1 MLTID
6 LELLDIWTLYK
17 SCRKDALAK
26 DAFWFVAFQKLKRT
40 QSKSDVFEE
49 KDVYTKVWSENVLK
63 KKIQDNKKW

>member
-49 KDVYTKVWSENVLK
+49 KDVYTKCVIRKCS
-63 KKIQDNKKW
+63 KIQDNKKW